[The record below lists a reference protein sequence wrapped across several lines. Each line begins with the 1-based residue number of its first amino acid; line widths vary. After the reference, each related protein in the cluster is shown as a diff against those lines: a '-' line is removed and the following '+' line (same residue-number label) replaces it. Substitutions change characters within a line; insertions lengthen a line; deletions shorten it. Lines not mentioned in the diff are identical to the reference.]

1 MFLFQFYK
9 FLCALNIYE
18 GPRFLDS
25 AFWKATMK
33 LFFGFDSNNL
43 SKCLKELHLFNNF
56 WSYLISNTC
65 LLRVWA
71 PGSDSPTQSLLVR
84 NLAASGIFAMIGC
97 SCQKLQP
104 RAYRQTDTHTF
115 FTAFAPLGIFLHTSC
130 KFVLYSFHFVKD
142 NFYHTWGIVWGNTQ
156 SQATGLV
163 FGHLGNEW
171 PPVGKQF

>member
-1 MFLFQFYK
+1 MCTKHLWRSKVFRFSLLESNNEIIFQF
-9 FLCALNIYE
+9 
-18 GPRFLDS
+18 RQ
-25 AFWKATMK
+25 
-33 LFFGFDSNNL
+33 L
-43 SKCLKELHLFNNF
+43 SKCLKELNLFNNF

-156 SQATGLV
+156 SQADPIFLNAGYGLNYSV
-163 FGHLGNEW
+163 NFFKVLSRLI
-171 PPVGKQF
+171 FSL